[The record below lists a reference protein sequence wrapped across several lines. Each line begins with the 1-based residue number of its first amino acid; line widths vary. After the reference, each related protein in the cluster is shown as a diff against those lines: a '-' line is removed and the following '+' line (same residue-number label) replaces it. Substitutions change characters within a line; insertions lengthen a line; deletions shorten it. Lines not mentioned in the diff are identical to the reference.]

1 MSIKEEYPDLL
12 TLDGFDEAILGVVE
26 RINLQVF
33 CYDRNK
39 IINILMR
46 DMNLEDAMEYYEY
59 NILGA
64 YMGESTPVYLDYM
77 PLQETKCMEQSD
89 HEDC

>member
-1 MSIKEEYPDLL
+1 MISEEYPDLL
-12 TLDGFDEAILGVVE
+12 TIDGFDEAILGVVE
-26 RINLQVF
+26 RAGLLAV

-46 DMNLEDAMEYYEY
+46 DMNQEEAWEYYEY

-64 YMGESTPVYLDYM
+64 YMGDSTPVYLDMM
-77 PLQETKCMEQSD
+77 PL
-89 HEDC
+89 

>member
-1 MSIKEEYPDLL
+1 MISDEYPDLL
-12 TLDGFDEAILGVVE
+12 TIDGFDEAVIGVVE
-26 RINLQVF
+26 RCGLLAV

-46 DMNLEDAMEYYEY
+46 DMNAEEAWEYYEY

-64 YMGESTPVYLDYM
+64 YMGESTPVYLDMM
-77 PLQETKCMEQSD
+77 PL
-89 HEDC
+89 

>member
-1 MSIKEEYPDLL
+1 MTITEEHPDLL
-12 TLDGFDEAILGVVE
+12 TLDGFDEAIIGVVE
-26 RINLQVF
+26 RIGLLAV

-39 IINILMR
+39 ILSILMR
-46 DMNLEDAMEYYEY
+46 DMNEDEAMEYYQY

-77 PLQETKCMEQSD
+77 PL
-89 HEDC
+89 

>member
-1 MSIKEEYPDLL
+1 MSISEEYTDLIKI
-12 TLDGFDEAILGVVE
+12 DGFDEAILGVVE
-26 RINLQVF
+26 RCDLLVV

-39 IINILMR
+39 IISILMR
-46 DMNLEDAMEYYEY
+46 DMNEEQAWEYYEY

-77 PLQETKCMEQSD
+77 TL
-89 HEDC
+89 

>member
-1 MSIKEEYPDLL
+1 MNISEEHPDLL
-12 TLDGFDEAILGVVE
+12 TIDGFDEAVIGVVE
-26 RINLQVF
+26 RAGLLAV

-46 DMNLEDAMEYYEY
+46 DMNAEEAWEYYEF

-64 YMGESTPVYLDYM
+64 YVGEATPVYLDMM
-77 PLQETKCMEQSD
+77 PL
-89 HEDC
+89 

>member
-1 MSIKEEYPDLL
+1 MSITEEHPDLL
-12 TLDGFDEAILGVVE
+12 TIDGFDEAILGVVE
-26 RINLQVF
+26 RAGLLAV

-39 IINILMR
+39 IIQILMR
-46 DMNLEDAMEYYEY
+46 DMNYEEAFEYYEF

-77 PLQETKCMEQSD
+77 PL
-89 HEDC
+89 

>member
-1 MSIKEEYPDLL
+1 MISEEYTDLIKI
-12 TLDGFDEAILGVVE
+12 DGFDEAILGVVE
-26 RINLQVF
+26 RCDLLVV

-39 IINILMR
+39 IISILKR
-46 DMNLEDAMEYYEY
+46 DMNEEQAWEYYEY

-77 PLQETKCMEQSD
+77 PL
-89 HEDC
+89 

>member
-1 MSIKEEYPDLL
+1 MSIAEDYPELL

-26 RINLQVF
+26 RCDLLVV

-39 IINILMR
+39 ILEILMR
-46 DMNLEDAMEYYEY
+46 DMNLDEAMEYFEF

-64 YMGESTPVYLDYM
+64 YMGEHTPVYLDYM
-77 PLQETKCMEQSD
+77 TL
-89 HEDC
+89 